1 MTGKD
6 ALALEEEGRIEF
18 DEERRV
24 YIEVDEDGIFM
35 QTRHEEESHDPHAE
49 MRDAGMSYADFLS

>member
-18 DEERRV
+18 NEQRGVYEE
-24 YIEVDEDGIFM
+24 IDEDNIFM
-35 QTRHEEESHDPHAE
+35 QTVDEEESHDPHAE

>member
-18 DEERRV
+18 NEQRGVYEE
-24 YIEVDEDGIFM
+24 IDEDNIFM
-35 QTRHEEESHDPHAE
+35 QTVDEEESHDLHAE

>member
-18 DEERRV
+18 NEQRGVYEE
-24 YIEVDEDGIFM
+24 IDEDGIFM
-35 QTRHEEESHDPHAE
+35 ETVDEEESYDPHAE
-49 MRDAGMSYADFLS
+49 MRDAGMS